1 METLKA
7 LILGVLAVAALVGC
21 SQKSDRQK
29 QEEWNRTHLTEGEK
43 WKP

>member
-1 METLKA
+1 METMKA
-7 LILGVLAVAALVGC
+7 LILCVLAVAALAGC
-21 SQKSDRQK
+21 SQTSDRQT